1 MCKDAEYDALVR
13 EALDKLNQKYKELPA
28 RPSERVIVEKIR
40 LADDGQLKRVLE
52 LLEEGYTK

>member
-40 LADDGQLKRVLE
+40 WADDGQLQKVLE
-52 LLEEGYTK
+52 VLEGG